1 MLTESLVMA
10 VSALCVAV
18 LTALK
23 QFHSSKCCF
32 GLFEL
37 EREEEHHEE
46 HHEEHNPVG
55 THSLEAEHA
64 EPDKK

>member
-10 VSALCVAV
+10 ISALCVAV

-37 EREEEHHEE
+37 EREEEE

-64 EPDKK
+64 EPEKK